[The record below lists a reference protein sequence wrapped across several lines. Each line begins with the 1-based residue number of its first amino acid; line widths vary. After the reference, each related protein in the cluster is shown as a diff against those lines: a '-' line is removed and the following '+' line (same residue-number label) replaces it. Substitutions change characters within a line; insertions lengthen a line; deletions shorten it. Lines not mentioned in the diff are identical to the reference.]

1 MDTSDAARLRSA
13 VEWRWQCAASLVQT
27 VPVEA
32 PLEGDRTWSVV
43 VHVFDLT
50 GCSKASR
57 VYAWS
62 SQVWNSSETR
72 VFALHHVGP
81 LNSPISAV
89 RAAVA
94 DELRATRLAMQ
105 RNYPRASATHPAHA
119 QLFRSPALSRAS

>member
-1 MDTSDAARLRSA
+1 MDPTDVERLRSA
-13 VEWRWQCAASLVQT
+13 VEWRWSCAASLVQT

-32 PLEGDRTWSVV
+32 PLDGDRIWSVV

-50 GCSKASR
+50 GCSKANR

-62 SQVWNSSETR
+62 SPIWNSTETR

-94 DELRATRLAMQ
+94 DELRATRLATQ
-105 RNYPRASATHPAHA
+105 QSYHRANSSYPAHA
-119 QLFRSPALSRAS
+119 QLFRAPTLSQAS